1 MSPSH
6 ATLKATHLLNGI
18 WPVETPSPVHI
29 RLPHFLASITTATFG
44 FHAAV
49 ARATVAALTLLV
61 DLVEVVLQLGN
72 DGVGNGDTALIEAG
86 LEDVVCD
93 VRLSFAA
100 DVHNIKAQH

>member
-18 WPVETPSPVHI
+18 WPIETPSPVHI

-72 DGVGNGDTALIEAG
+72 HGVGNGDTALIEAS

-93 VRLSFAA
+93 VRLGFAA
-100 DVHNIKAQH
+100 DVHDIKAQY

>member
-49 ARATVAALTLLV
+49 ARATISTLTLLV

-72 DGVGNGDTALIEAG
+72 YGVGNGDTALIEAG

-93 VRLSFAA
+93 VRLGFAA
-100 DVHNIKAQH
+100 DVHDIKAQH